1 MGKYN
6 LNEVIPFRAVTV
18 GEILSEELKARGIKQ
33 KDFAVQ
39 SGVNVS
45 VLNEILK
52 GKRSV
57 NPEYAFAFERVL
69 GIPASDWLAM
79 QAEYDLTVIRIKE
92 KEMIAQYNNLQEGS
106 EYRKQ
111 LRSIL
116 LGFSDRIRI
125 VAESL

>member
-6 LNEVIPFRAVTV
+6 LNKVVPFRAVTV
-18 GEILSEELKARGIKQ
+18 GEILAEELKARGIKQ
-33 KDFAVQ
+33 KDFADQ
-39 SGVNVS
+39 TGVNVS

-52 GKRSV
+52 GRRSV
-57 NPEYAFAFERVL
+57 NLGYALAFESVL
-69 GIPASDWLAM
+69 GIPASDWLAL

-92 KEMIAQYNNLQEGS
+92 KEMLSQYNNPEEGS
-106 EYRKQ
+106 KYKEQ

-125 VAESL
+125 MAESL

>member
-6 LNEVIPFRAVTV
+6 LNEVVPFRAVTV

-39 SGVNVS
+39 TGVNVS

-57 NPEYAFAFERVL
+57 NPEYAIAFERTL
-69 GIPASDWLAM
+69 GIPASDWLAL
-79 QAEYDLTVIRIKE
+79 QAEYDLTIIKIRE
-92 KEMIAQYNNLQEGS
+92 REVMAQCDNLQEGS

-111 LRSIL
+111 FRDIL

-125 VAESL
+125 IAESL

>member
-6 LNEVIPFRAVTV
+6 LNEVVPFRAVTV
-18 GEILSEELKARGIKQ
+18 GEILSEELKARRIKQ

-57 NPEYAFAFERVL
+57 NPEYAIAFERVL
-69 GIPASDWLAM
+69 GIPASDWLAL
-79 QAEYDLTVIRIKE
+79 QADYDLTVIKIKE
-92 KEMIAQYNNLQEGS
+92 KEMIAQYSNPEES
-106 EYRKQ
+106 SKYKEQ

-125 VAESL
+125 MAESL